1 MMRAM
6 LRLLLVC
13 LLATAA
19 HASKPVKKTATGCV
33 IKGTFFLVDGT
44 HAYRFSLDLDLKPF
58 EGKLITMKGLLYPG
72 DRFTLEDGTQPQ
84 VKAAT
89 CPAASL
95 RPIKRIE
102 AIDLRLAA
110 GRAVK
115 DGDFG
120 RGVELS
126 NEAIAVI
133 TPADC
138 DAYVDRA
145 TIFAQKGDLD
155 AAKADLALIKARKKC
170 VVDRRMNWLLL
181 QDLAK
186 AFVDKGDKPSAVTA
200 LLLAK
205 AACDSTL
212 CKPDIEK
219 ALAEA
224 RKK

>member
-1 MMRAM
+1 MVRIA
-6 LRLLLVC
+6 LVLCLLVP
-13 LLATAA
+13 AVA

-33 IKGTFFLVDGT
+33 IRKTFFLVDGDT
-44 HAYRFSLDLDLKPF
+44 AYRFSIPIDLAPY

-84 VKAAT
+84 VKAAK

-102 AIDLRLAA
+102 AMDLRLAA
-110 GRAVK
+110 GRAAK
-115 DGDFG
+115 DGDYG
-120 RGVELS
+120 RALELS

-145 TIFAQKGDLD
+145 TVHVQKKDLPP
-155 AAKADLALIKARKKC
+155 AKADLALVKAKKKC
-170 VVDRRMNWLLL
+170 VSKGLNWLLL

-186 AFVDKGDKPSAVTA
+186 EFVDKGDKPSAVIA
-200 LLLAK
+200 LELARV
-205 AACDSTL
+205 ACTSDL
-212 CKPDIEK
+212 CKPDIER

-224 RKK
+224 KAK